1 MLPRRWRG
9 GDLLYLLLAAACV
22 LPLYWPSLHYDLFQD
37 DFYLLR
43 PWPPEHLIGVW
54 TGGWFVPQSQDF
66 YRPFAI
72 WLYKALFYP
81 FGLNTRVLHVLPL
94 LILSALAWMVGRFVR
109 IESGDTRLGALAVVL
124 TVVHP
129 MTTVA
134 AGAWIANQYQALV
147 GIGMMGTLLW
157 WQHCRDRS
165 FVWWWPLALPIILAA
180 FTKETGLMVPLI
192 VVAIHTGRTL
202 WVRDLAAPTRWW
214 YLAAV
219 GGLFVGLIGWRA
231 FMLGGVGG
239 YEPSTPRLVII
250 GQYVNAYWAVL
261 VEPVRMMDAAV
272 TKWLFAGAS
281 LLGTGAG
288 LFALLRRR
296 PTVPATLALEG
307 LVILAAM
314 AIPTAV
320 VFSRDRLMPHPIGAV
335 LMLTA
340 GAALAA
346 RLPTAWRALAAATA
360 TVGVTAGVLLT
371 STALT
376 RFDPC
381 LSVQLSDPYVLLE
394 EARTVPP
401 EMIRWLDFLGKN
413 GCSAEAH
420 APLFTATQRLTWG
433 VREQDGHL
441 PSYERR
447 HVWARARIVAL
458 LDQRAV
464 QVNVRVRHPGAS
476 ATTPVPIH
484 LVADGG
490 TEFTVD
496 LVSPEWRD
504 ILVPLSDT
512 LLTWTRQMHRLELT
526 VPEEFVPGVEMRP
539 LDLIYPK

>member
-1 MLPRRWRG
+1 MLPQRWRG
-9 GDLLYLLLAAACV
+9 GDLPYLLLAAACV
-22 LPLYWPSLHYDLFQD
+22 LPLYWPSLRYDLFQD

-54 TGGWFVPQSQDF
+54 TGGWFVPEAQDF

-94 LILSALAWMVGRFVR
+94 LILSVLAWMVGRFVR
-109 IESGDTRLGALAVVL
+109 IETGDTRLGALAVVL

-134 AGAWIANQYQALV
+134 AGAWIANQYQTLV

-157 WQHCRDRS
+157 WQYCRDRS
-165 FVWWWPLALPIILAA
+165 FVWWWPLVLPVILAA

-202 WVRDLAAPTRWW
+202 WVRDLAAPARWW

-219 GGLFVGLIGWRA
+219 GSLFVALLGWRTL
-231 FMLGGVGG
+231 MLGGVGA
-239 YEPSTPRLVII
+239 YDPSTPRSVII
-250 GQYVNAYWAVL
+250 DQYFNAYWAVL
-261 VEPVRMMDAAV
+261 FEPVRMVDAAI

-281 LLGTGAG
+281 LLGTCAG

-346 RLPTAWRALAAATA
+346 RLSTAWRAIAGATA
-360 TVGVTAGVLLT
+360 TVGLVTGVMLA

-376 RFDPC
+376 RFGPC
-381 LSVQLSDPYVLLE
+381 RSVQLADPYSLLD

-401 EMIRWLDFLGKN
+401 EMIRWLDFLRKN
-413 GCSAEAH
+413 GCSAATH

-441 PSYERR
+441 PTYDRR
-447 HVWARARIVAL
+447 HVWARPRIVAL
-458 LDQRAV
+458 IDQRAV
-464 QVNVRVRHPGAS
+464 QVIVRARHPGAS
-476 ATTPVPIH
+476 ATSPVPIH
-484 LVADGG
+484 LVGDGG

-504 ILVPLSDT
+504 ILVPLSST